1 MLVPLRGFVEG
12 DCMGVL
18 VLAHDDMT
26 IAEIG
31 EKLRQSARIR
41 VDVEGAWELRVD
53 DRVPP
58 PSSTLTEAG
67 LRPLQRI
74 DLRRV
79 TQ

>member
-1 MLVPLRGFVEG
+1 MLVPLLGFVEG
-12 DCMGVL
+12 DSMGLL

-26 IAEIG
+26 IEQVG

-41 VDVEGAWELRVD
+41 VDIEGTWELRVA
-53 DRVPP
+53 DRVPT
-58 PSSTLTEAG
+58 PSSTVTEAG

-79 TQ
+79 PA